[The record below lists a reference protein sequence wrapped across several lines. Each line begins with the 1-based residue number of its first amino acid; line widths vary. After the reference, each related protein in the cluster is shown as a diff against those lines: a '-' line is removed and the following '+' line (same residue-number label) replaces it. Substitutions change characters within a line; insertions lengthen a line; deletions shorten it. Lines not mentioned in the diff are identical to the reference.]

1 MQLKNSKF
9 DELARQVLQMN
20 YSSIARAISIC
31 EKNDLDGFL
40 VVKALG
46 EITIQ
51 SHVIGV
57 TGAPGVGKSTLID
70 CIAHEFLNN
79 GDSVAVLSI
88 DPNLYKQQGAF
99 LGDRVRMSKSQAHPR
114 FFLRS
119 ISSRGMLGGL
129 NPSFIQI
136 LLVLI
141 AAKFTHIIIET
152 VGVGQSENLVKD
164 YVQTTIAVHAP
175 DQGDDIQ
182 YLKGGIISIGDIQ
195 VVNKAD
201 ILGADRVLSRISS
214 AFKYQK
220 DESSEEKC
228 KKIFLSQASNAS
240 GITDLVSQLQVESLH
255 PNSLDY
261 KIRVRNL
268 LIQEYKALHE
278 RELISETIE
287 RVLSDIDWENE
298 FDRFCSVEDF
308 GKLSTALKLSLKNR
322 LDKL

>member
-20 YSSIARAISIC
+20 YASIARAISIC

-40 VVKALG
+40 VIKALG

-141 AAKFTHIIIET
+141 AAKFSHIIIET

-164 YVQTTIAVHAP
+164 YVQTTVSVHAP

-195 VVNKAD
+195 VINKAD
-201 ILGADRVLSRISS
+201 IPGADRVQSRIRYV
-214 AFKYQK
+214 FKSQK
-220 DESSEEKC
+220 DDSSEGKC
-228 KKIFLSQASNAS
+228 KKIFLTQASNNS
-240 GITDLVSQLQVESLH
+240 GVIDLVTQLQAE
-255 PNSLDY
+255 PIYLDSSAY
-261 KIRVRNL
+261 KTRLNNL

-278 RELISETIE
+278 RILISKTIE
-287 RVLSDIDWENE
+287 KVMSNTNWENE
-298 FDRFCSVEDF
+298 FSKFSSIEDF
-308 GKLSTALKLSLKNR
+308 EVLNEALVTSIE
-322 LDKL
+322 